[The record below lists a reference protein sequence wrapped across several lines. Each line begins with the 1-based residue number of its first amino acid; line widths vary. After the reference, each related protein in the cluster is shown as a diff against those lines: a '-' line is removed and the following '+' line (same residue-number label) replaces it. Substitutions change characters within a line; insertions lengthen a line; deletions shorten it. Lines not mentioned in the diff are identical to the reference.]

1 LRDAVCEYFGFMCHL
16 LDAETLEFI
25 VDEVKGAKNYPKPA
39 AQKPKQAIFTEPPP
53 KIAEPK

>member
-1 LRDAVCEYFGFMCHL
+1 MCHL